1 MNFNLTIYQNTKSWK
16 LRLIIDLMRL
26 TFVDRLESVNIKMLG
41 LSFISLGLIYI
52 VMLFGVYIAASH
64 LGLSCKGWPLCP
76 NGVSLPPEKYFF
88 EHFHRMFAIIT
99 SAIVIVTAI
108 YAVKKVRAARKLSV
122 VSVIIIIIQIIL
134 GMFVVDSKLEPL
146 LVAPHLST
154 GVLLFATML
163 TTFLITYRLKAR

>member
-1 MNFNLTIYQNTKSWK
+1 
-16 LRLIIDLMRL
+16 MRL
-26 TFVDRLESVNIKMLG
+26 TFVDRLKSVNAKMLG
-41 LSFISLGLIYI
+41 LSFISLGLIYS

-64 LGLSCKGWPLCP
+64 QGLSCKGWPLCP
-76 NGVSLPPEKYFF
+76 NGVSFPPEKYFF

-108 YAVKKVRAARKLSV
+108 YAVKKVRAARKLSI

-146 LVAPHLST
+146 LVASHLLT
-154 GVLLFATML
+154 GLLLFATML

>member
-1 MNFNLTIYQNTKSWK
+1 
-16 LRLIIDLMRL
+16 MRL
-26 TFVDRLESVNIKMLG
+26 TFVDRLKSVNAKMLG
-41 LSFISLGLIYI
+41 LSFISLGLIYS

-64 LGLSCKGWPLCP
+64 QGLSCKGWPLCP
-76 NGVSLPPEKYFF
+76 NGVSFPPEKYFF

-108 YAVKKVRAARKLSV
+108 YAVKKVRAARKLSI

-146 LVAPHLST
+146 LVAAHLLT
-154 GVLLFATML
+154 GLLLFATML